1 MAEQQHLPPQQQ
13 SKMIVD
19 SRSRDIRRRID
30 VIQKKIVDLQELG
43 VPCAFTYT
51 SARNTGSMFTVGD
64 CRVTEVIERH
74 KNEIIKNLMDGE
86 ISDGSHSTNEIHMI
100 LPPLPAPLEELNRTT
115 LQTLITGILKDLGL
129 RWTDPRPNWWPP
141 DIPFVAPRS
150 TPENFSGWYCHMTKL
165 IIYHIKDIAR

>member
-150 TPENFSGWYCHMTKL
+150 TPENFSGWYCHTTKL
-165 IIYHIKDIAR
+165 IIYHIAR

>member
-1 MAEQQHLPPQQQ
+1 MAEQQPQPQQQQQQPAQ

-30 VIQKKIVDLQELG
+30 VIQKKIADLQELG

-51 SARNTGSMFTVGD
+51 SARNTGSIFTVGD
-64 CRVTEVIERH
+64 GRVTDVIERH
-74 KNEIIKNLMDGE
+74 KNEIIKNLMDSE
-86 ISDGSHSTNEIHMI
+86 TSDGSYSTNEIHMI
-100 LPPLPAPLEELNRTT
+100 LPPLPAPLEDLNRTS

-150 TPENFSGWYCHMTKL
+150 TPENFTG
-165 IIYHIKDIAR
+165 